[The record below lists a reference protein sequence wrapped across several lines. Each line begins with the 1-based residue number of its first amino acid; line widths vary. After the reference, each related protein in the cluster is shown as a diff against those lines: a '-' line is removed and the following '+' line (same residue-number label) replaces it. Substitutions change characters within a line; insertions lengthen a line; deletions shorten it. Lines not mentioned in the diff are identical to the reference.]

1 MILKQSTGELSCPV
15 LWHQVYWKQPHHCSP
30 WISPIFFFSF
40 PKWLFRNRDIWW
52 PWHAL
57 TSWHLISLQYASGT
71 FLPKGFLRAARFHSC
86 LLWSQAVRPINQP
99 RSLPW
104 DMEHEKK
111 QPWDFQV
118 PCCLAKM
125 LEAFML
131 GPSQYFRAPGLPPVH
146 LGAGLQSQ
154 LLLPG
159 LSGSAA
165 ENSTAPEWQGC
176 SDSPFSDR
184 KTGSLHR

>member
-1 MILKQSTGELSCPV
+1 MNITHFLFLLPQMTVQKKGYLVTVTFPDILAFNHLSVC
-15 LWHQVYWKQPHHCSP
+15 L
-30 WISPIFFFSF
+30 
-40 PKWLFRNRDIWW
+40 
-52 PWHAL
+52 
-57 TSWHLISLQYASGT
+57 SGT

-104 DMEHEKK
+104 DMKHEKK

-146 LGAGLQSQ
+146 LRAGLQLH

-159 LSGSAA
+159 LSGSVQRIQQLQNCKAA
-165 ENSTAPEWQGC
+165 LIPHSLTEKQALCT
-176 SDSPFSDR
+176 DS
-184 KTGSLHR
+184 